1 MCPFPYILI
10 VFFTICALTK
20 LCNLNIQQYN
30 EHFHSQI
37 YILTPFVERTTKT
50 SRSIPFLLTSTRQS
64 LVLEVKV
71 SLRHT
76 NTTYILQ
83 KKSLENKI
91 EICTFTTNTQLKGAV
106 EKLLL
111 LCAVLHSAFLV
122 VLIQNSVEKCCNA
135 PIWLQSGQWNRG
147 RALWL
152 AGSSLPNTNNTSYN
166 KIKTV
171 TKCHLCTNHDRLFV
185 QQKATQIM
193 CQLWDWF

>member
-83 KKSLENKI
+83 KKVLRIKSRYAHSPQTHNLRGLWKS
-91 EICTFTTNTQLKGAV
+91 CFYFVLFFTV
-106 EKLLL
+106 HSW
-111 LCAVLHSAFLV
+111 LCWF
-122 VLIQNSVEKCCNA
+122 
-135 PIWLQSGQWNRG
+135 
-147 RALWL
+147 
-152 AGSSLPNTNNTSYN
+152 
-166 KIKTV
+166 KTV
-171 TKCHLCTNHDRLFV
+171 WRNVAMPPYDCRVGSETEGGHCGWQEARC
-185 QQKATQIM
+185 QTQTILVIIKLK
-193 CQLWDWF
+193 Q